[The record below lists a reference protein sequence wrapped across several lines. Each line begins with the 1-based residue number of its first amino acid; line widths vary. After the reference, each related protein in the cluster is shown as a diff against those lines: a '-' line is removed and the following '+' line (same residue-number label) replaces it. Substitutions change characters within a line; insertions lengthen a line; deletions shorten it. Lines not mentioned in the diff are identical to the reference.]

1 MLRNARPDRRA
12 GTPTDTEEDTMRVN
26 KLTIAALAVVAGLS
40 LTACQ
45 NDEDAATGQSDSPA
59 SSSSSSSSG
68 GSDSDGSAQGTAE
81 DSAGESSGQEQS
93 ATGKCRTDE
102 LEVTAQDNT
111 IDGDEDN
118 TVAVTFTNGGG
129 RDCSIAGFAGVDLK
143 TNSGTVSAERTG
155 EPAPATVLKD
165 GKSVSFFISYP
176 ATDTGG
182 SGVRITGL
190 VVTPPN
196 ETKSV
201 TLDWPGAASLPV
213 TDGSGTPVKVG
224 PIGSAGQG
232 G

>member
-1 MLRNARPDRRA
+1 
-12 GTPTDTEEDTMRVN
+12 MRVN
-26 KLTIAALAVVAGLS
+26 KLTLAALAVVAGLS

-45 NDEDAATGQSDSPA
+45 NDDAADTGQSDSSAA
-59 SSSSSSSSG
+59 SSSSSSPSSNDGSSSG
-68 GSDSDGSAQGTAE
+68 GSAQGTAE
-81 DSAGESSGQEQS
+81 DSAGENSDQEQS

-102 LEVTAQDNT
+102 LEVTAQDST
-111 IDGDEDN
+111 IDGDEDD

-143 TNSGTVSAERTG
+143 TNSGTVSAQRTG

-165 GKSVSFFISYP
+165 GESVSFSISYP
-176 ATDTGG
+176 ANDTGG

-213 TDGSGTPVKVG
+213 TDGSGTPVRVS

>member
-1 MLRNARPDRRA
+1 
-12 GTPTDTEEDTMRVN
+12 MRVN
-26 KLTIAALAVVAGLS
+26 KITIAALAVVAGLS

-45 NDEDAATGQSDSPA
+45 NDDAATDRSA
-59 SSSSSSSSG
+59 SSSSSKG
-68 GSDSDGSAQGTAE
+68 GSNSGSGASAQGAAK
-81 DSAGESSGQEQS
+81 DSADDSADEGQGTV
-93 ATGKCRTDE
+93 AGTGSNENGTTGACRTDE
-102 LEVTAQDNT
+102 LEVTATDST
-111 IDGDEDN
+111 IDGDQDN

-143 TNSGTVSAERTG
+143 TNAGTVSAERTG
-155 EPAPATVLKD
+155 ESAPATVLKD
-165 GKSVSFFISYP
+165 GKSISFSISYP
-176 ATDTGG
+176 ANDTGG

-232 G
+232 D

>member
-1 MLRNARPDRRA
+1 
-12 GTPTDTEEDTMRVN
+12 MRVN
-26 KLTIAALAVVAGLS
+26 KLTLAALAVVAGLS

-45 NDEDAATGQSDSPA
+45 NDDATGQSDSPA
-59 SSSSSSSSG
+59 ASSSSSSTDG
-68 GSDSDGSAQGTAE
+68 PGSDGSAQEAAE
-81 DSAGESSGQEQS
+81 DDAGKSPEQEQS

-102 LEVTAQDNT
+102 LDVKAQDNT
-111 IDGDEDN
+111 IDGDEAG

-129 RDCSIAGFAGVDLK
+129 RDCAIAGFAGVDLK
-143 TNSGTVSAERTG
+143 TDAGTVSAERTG

-165 GKSVSFFISYP
+165 GESVSFFISYP
-176 ATDTGG
+176 ANDTGG

-196 ETKSV
+196 ETKSI